1 MWRSLL
7 KTILLLPVILVAW
20 HTLVRIIRR
29 FYKFPIPQFL
39 ANFIDNP
46 LRRRISRPMQ
56 PRSGTA
62 SSRG

>member
-29 FYKFPIPQFL
+29 FYKFLHEGLVKEQ
-39 ANFIDNP
+39 
-46 LRRRISRPMQ
+46 
-56 PRSGTA
+56 
-62 SSRG
+62 